1 MPAGLLRHKHN
12 GRSDEGSLGHQPARA
27 PRGRKAG
34 RAAPAWPPPHRGPG
48 RRRGCRRVPGLLPRR
63 EDPGDPGRPRG
74 CSRPRG
80 FVRRPDLAPV
90 PDQRRLQSERAA
102 RHGCAGGPRPGA
114 PRPCRLPG
122 PAPPRRARRPAGGS
136 PSPFRPWVPLQP
148 RAPDTA
154 QPHRARRAPP
164 RSPERCSGRQPV
176 AQCQAGNTSFSL
188 VREATVSAHPLLH
201 SPHSLSRL
209 PSPRDLFPALPLPAR
224 PAAAQQSG
232 HCAST
237 RDGAPAVRSQ
247 PSRQVRACARFD
259 REDA

>member
-1 MPAGLLRHKHN
+1 MRDPWDTSRPGHRGAEKPGERPRPGHRPTAVLGAAEAAGECRGCCPAERTRATPGGPAG
-12 GRSDEGSLGHQPARA
+12 
-27 PRGRKAG
+27 
-34 RAAPAWPPPHRGPG
+34 
-48 RRRGCRRVPGLLPRR
+48 VP
-63 EDPGDPGRPRG
+63 
-74 CSRPRG
+74 RPRG

-176 AQCQAGNTSFSL
+176 PQCQAGNTSFSL

>member
-1 MPAGLLRHKHN
+1 MRDPWDTSRPGHRGAEKPGERPRPGHRPTAVQGAAEAAGECRGCCPAERTRATPGGPAG
-12 GRSDEGSLGHQPARA
+12 
-27 PRGRKAG
+27 
-34 RAAPAWPPPHRGPG
+34 
-48 RRRGCRRVPGLLPRR
+48 VP
-63 EDPGDPGRPRG
+63 
-74 CSRPRG
+74 RPRG

-176 AQCQAGNTSFSL
+176 AQCQPGNTSFSL